1 MRLYTNIYIE
11 LYIMSSELKMK
22 SRGEETYQKIRD
34 AITYGKLN
42 PGERLV
48 EHQVCANFQVGRT
61 PLREALRRLQ
71 TEGYVDFFPHKGVTI
86 SKLSIDDVEQ
96 IYDIIAM
103 LEGYATEVATHRLT
117 KEDMQA
123 LISLH
128 HKMIE
133 LNAQQNFRPWLE
145 HNALFHAHIVKASE
159 NQHLS
164 KLITGLRDR
173 LYRYRFLSVT
183 ILGQSGKYSGDHEKI
198 LAALRSKK
206 AQQAGKLMRDHVSY
220 VAELMIGLLRQS
232 PGL

>member
-1 MRLYTNIYIE
+1 MLSQSDNAYN
-11 LYIMSSELKMK
+11 
-22 SRGEETYQKIRD
+22 KIRD
-34 AITYGKLN
+34 AITYGKFN

-48 EHQVCANFQVGRT
+48 EHQVCDSFQVGRT

-71 TEGYVDFFPHKGVTI
+71 TEGYVDFVPNKGVTI

-103 LEGYATEVATHRLT
+103 LEGHATELAARQLTPEDIKRLI
-117 KEDMQA
+117 A
-123 LISLH
+123 LNK
-128 HKMIE
+128 KMIQ
-133 LNAQQNFRPWLE
+133 LNGKQNFRQWLE
-145 HNALFHAHIVKASE
+145 HNAMFHAHIVQASG

-164 KLITGLRDR
+164 KLVTGLRDR

-198 LAALRSKK
+198 LAALRDKEAK
-206 AQQAGKLMRDHVSY
+206 QAGKLMHNHVSY
-220 VAELMIGLLRQS
+220 VTGLMVDLLRQS